1 MSSLLELDRNVE
13 SQYLVNDSLSVD
25 LNFSG
30 SMLLTDIRVWYPVGL
45 LVPSVGAFAK
55 ERNAAAALMAPFV
68 LSNDIVPELTDR
80 FQCICIYSCYKTTL
94 VYLSEIGF
102 QTDCELLK
110 FTSNLLNHLLPVS
123 NLWLRACKTSEL
135 L

>member
-68 LSNDIVPELTDR
+68 LSTTS
-80 FQCICIYSCYKTTL
+80 FQ
-94 VYLSEIGF
+94 
-102 QTDCELLK
+102 
-110 FTSNLLNHLLPVS
+110 N
-123 NLWLRACKTSEL
+123 
-135 L
+135 